1 MRHHLRGVEDASIS
15 TGTTRPGGITR
26 TALVLW
32 AVACCLP
39 LATVGLANLA
49 LGVYSYDSTP
59 EPWEAPVYW
68 TLTVVPLLALGT
80 ACWSAFTQRLFRSSV
95 ALLSL
100 VSAGVIYY
108 AIALLG

>member
-1 MRHHLRGVEDASIS
+1 M
-15 TGTTRPGGITR
+15 
-26 TALVLW
+26 LW

-108 AIALLG
+108 VDSAPGVKALAEMKASRWLRLEGDACWPGC